1 VKTYDVIIVGGG
13 LAGSSL
19 ALALCRLGLSIALV
33 EASPLEQRWNSPA
46 GERALALAKGSIDIL
61 VELGIW
67 PKIQEKATPIQH
79 IHVSDRGHFG
89 KTRLNAAEMGLD
101 AFGQVVLAK
110 ELERTLAEACA
121 EEEIKIFSPAEVT
134 GLQLQANAVKVS
146 LRANGHPLC
155 YCARLVVAA
164 DGGKSKVRRWV
175 GIEET
180 RHNYGQVAIVGT
192 IHPELAHRYT
202 AYERFTASGPLALLP
217 LPGRACAL
225 IWSCSNEYASLVLSL
240 PLEQFE
246 QHLQEA
252 FGWKLGGLK
261 LVTPLRS
268 FPLFLIRAKRLFSE
282 RVVLVGNSAHQLHP
296 VAGQGFNLGLRDVA
310 VLTGL
315 MKEYLRHGYDPG
327 AFTLLE
333 RYAKIRFLDHERV
346 TKLSHNLVQWFS
358 VSVYPVAL
366 SRNLGLIALDHLP
379 LGKGWFARQAMG
391 TAEFLS

>member
-1 VKTYDVIIVGGG
+1 MKTYDVVIVGGG

-33 EASPLEQRWNSPA
+33 EASSLEQRWNSPA
-46 GERALALAKGSIDIL
+46 GERALALAKRSIDIL
-61 VELGIW
+61 AELGIW
-67 PKIQEKATPIQH
+67 PRIQEKATPIQH

-89 KTRLNAAEMGLD
+89 KTRLNATEMGLD

-121 EEEIKIFSPAEVT
+121 EEEVEIFSPVEVT
-134 GLQLQANAVKVS
+134 GLQLEANAAKVS
-146 LRANGHPLC
+146 LNVNGHML
-155 YCARLVVAA
+155 YCRARLVVAA
-164 DGGKSKVRRWV
+164 DGGRSKVRRWV
-175 GIEET
+175 GIGET
-180 RHNYGQVAIVGT
+180 RYDYDQTAIVGT
-192 IHPELAHRYT
+192 IRSELPHRYT

-217 LPGRACAL
+217 LLGRTCAL
-225 IWSCSNEYASLVLSL
+225 IWSCSKEEASLIQSL

-246 QHLQEA
+246 QRLQEA
-252 FGWKLGGLK
+252 FGWKLGSLK

-268 FPLFLIRAKRLFSE
+268 FPLSLIRAKRLFSE

-333 RYAKIRFLDHERV
+333 QYAKMRFLDHERV
-346 TKLSHNLVQWFS
+346 TKLSHSLVEWFS
-358 VSVYPVAL
+358 VSLYPVAL

-379 LGKGWFARQAMG
+379 LGKSLLAKQAMG
-391 TAEFLS
+391 TAEFLN